1 MRWTVKENEI
11 CACPSLTIDDLPDK
25 IPPNIHVLHNNG
37 MLSIASENVAGIL
50 PCKNGHEI
58 VIESKYGSIS
68 PVDLML
74 YLGNISGI
82 AINKE
87 RITSGKSE
95 VNLQTIAD
103 AFVAQLKILGIN
115 ARKFKRIP
123 VRTTASSVVGKVDW
137 LNTYRAQQSG
147 RQTIYTTQTTVS
159 FDIAENAL
167 IAAAAKKVAAYYTPV
182 SEEYRVLLPWITYAN
197 ENPHSHRELFGMQ
210 SRMTEK
216 ALSGAHAFYYAPVML
231 SKMILG
237 FMGADNTAEAI
248 DTILFNMP
256 GLYEE
261 YIRTGLQR
269 VGNKFG
275 SSIQKGFSPRS
286 FLFCNGECEL
296 IPDIT
301 IYEGTT
307 LKAVLDVKYKT
318 PDSKDYYQIYAYMKY
333 ANIDTAYIIS
343 PAVPHEK
350 TLISFDGAKIVYIQI
365 ANSDYTELEA
375 TAEKIIRGVM

>member
-11 CACPSLTIDDLPDK
+11 CACPGLEINDLPDR

-37 MLSIASENVAGIL
+37 MLSIVSENIAGIL

-68 PVDLML
+68 PVDIML
-74 YLGNISGI
+74 YLENISGI
-82 AINKE
+82 AVNKE

-103 AFVAQLKILGIN
+103 AFVAQLKVLGIN
-115 ARKFKRIP
+115 ARKFRRIP
-123 VRTTASSVVGKVDW
+123 VKTTASSVVGKVEW

-147 RQTIYTTQTTVS
+147 RQTIYTTRATVS

-167 IAAAAKKVAAYYTPV
+167 IAAAAKKVVAYYMPA
-182 SEEYRVLLPWITYAN
+182 SEEYCILLPWITYGN
-197 ENPHSHRELFGMQ
+197 ENPYSYRELFGMQ

-237 FMGADNTAEAI
+237 FMGADNTAEVI
-248 DTILFNMP
+248 DAILFNMP

-261 YIRTGLQR
+261 YIRTGFQR

-275 SSIQKGFSPRS
+275 SSVQKGFSPRS

-296 IPDIT
+296 IPGIT

-307 LKAVLDVKYKT
+307 LKAVL
-318 PDSKDYYQIYAYMKY
+318 
-333 ANIDTAYIIS
+333 
-343 PAVPHEK
+343 
-350 TLISFDGAKIVYIQI
+350 
-365 ANSDYTELEA
+365 EA
-375 TAEKIIRGVM
+375 TAENIIRDVI